1 MSHPT
6 VRPRWWQL
14 YLTLPLLLALFLVE
28 RRLRLS
34 AGGHLAAQIG
44 IVLLIYGLIDLWL
57 RANARALSRGD
68 QDETHETI
76 IISPVPPRRLPHHRP
91 MFEFPEAEIK
101 GTLSDTFEMDVI
113 DAEFLLVEDSRMDL
127 EKE

>member
-1 MSHPT
+1 MSQPT
-6 VRPRWWQL
+6 IRPRWWQL

-44 IVLLIYGLIDLWL
+44 IVLLIYGLIDVWL
-57 RANARALSRGD
+57 RANARALSRAD

-76 IISPVPPRRLPHHRP
+76 IISPIPSRRLPHHRP
-91 MFEFPEAEIK
+91 MFEFPDAEIK
-101 GTLSDTFEMDVI
+101 GTLSDTFEIDVI
-113 DAEFLLVEDSRMDL
+113 DAEFLPTEDSVTYL
-127 EKE
+127 KKE

>member
-1 MSHPT
+1 MSRLKS
-6 VRPRWWQL
+6 RPRWWTL

-57 RANARALSRGD
+57 RANARALSHAD
-68 QDETHETI
+68 QGETHETI
-76 IISPVPPRRLPHHRP
+76 IISPIPPRRLPHHRP
-91 MFEFPEAEIK
+91 MFEFPDAEIK
-101 GTLSDTFEMDVI
+101 GALSDTFEMDVI
-113 DAEFLLVEDSRMDL
+113 DAEFLPVEDSRMDL
-127 EKE
+127 KKE

>member
-6 VRPRWWQL
+6 VHPRWWQL
-14 YLTLPLLLALFLVE
+14 YLTLPLLPALFLVE

-57 RANARALSRGD
+57 RANARALSQVDRD
-68 QDETHETI
+68 KFHETI
-76 IISPVPPRRLPHHRP
+76 ITSPIPPRRLSDRRP
-91 MFEFPEAEIK
+91 LFEFPEAEIK
-101 GTLSDTFEMDVI
+101 GTLSDTFEIDVI
-113 DAEFLLVEDSRMDL
+113 DAEFLPVEDSRMDL
-127 EKE
+127 KKE